1 MKRNGQAAMEFLMT
15 YGWAI
20 LVVLAAIGA
29 LAYFGVL
36 APDKF
41 LPEKCTLPPGLACL
55 DSKIT
60 NSSVEFIIQNS
71 LGRDITINSITIGNC
86 TENYNLDF
94 ENGAEGNFI
103 IICETAATGSKFKED
118 LIIDY
123 TNKDTGMQK
132 ISVGDMVGK
141 VQ

>member
-1 MKRNGQAAMEFLMT
+1 MKKAQAAMEFLMT
-15 YGWAI
+15 YGWAV

-41 LPEKCTLPPGLACL
+41 LPEKCTMPPGIACL

-60 NSSVEFIIQNS
+60 TTNIEFIIQNS
-71 LGRDITINSITIGNC
+71 LGRDITLNSISMGNC
-86 TENYNLDF
+86 TQNYNIELD
-94 ENGAEGNFI
+94 NGDSNTFNIACNSG
-103 IICETAATGSKFKED
+103 AVGSKYRADIAF
-118 LIIDY
+118 DY
-123 TNKDTGMQK
+123 TNRDTGMQK
-132 ISVGDMVGK
+132 IAYGEIMGK